1 MYIIEFDKSL
11 TEESVDLFIDV
22 FSKPPWNDI
31 FESKDPVI
39 HFFRAFIDLPNFK
52 GFQLCDDNHKVIGV
66 SIGFI
71 KPWLKNDE
79 LRYEY
84 FLDQYCIDHTL
95 QRRGWGEYFM
105 KGIEARLKQENIN
118 DIILNTGL
126 SSPACKFYIKMGFQD
141 MKEYGFLSKEL

>member
-1 MYIIEFDKSL
+1 MYITEFDKSL

-22 FSKPPWNDI
+22 FSKPPWNDC
-31 FESKDPVI
+31 FESKEPVI
-39 HFFRAFIDLPNFK
+39 HFFRAFIELPNFK
-52 GFQLCDDNHKVIGV
+52 GYQLYDENNRVIGV

-95 QRRGWGEYFM
+95 QGRGLGAYFM
-105 KGIEARLKQENIN
+105 REIEKRLKQENIN

-126 SSPACKFYIKMGFQD
+126 SSPAYKFYLKLGFQD

>member
-1 MYIIEFDKSL
+1 M
-11 TEESVDLFIDV
+11 
-22 FSKPPWNDI
+22 
-31 FESKDPVI
+31 
-39 HFFRAFIDLPNFK
+39 
-52 GFQLCDDNHKVIGV
+52 IGV

-95 QRRGWGEYFM
+95 QRRGLGEYFM
-105 KGIEARLKQENIN
+105 KGIEKRLKQENIN